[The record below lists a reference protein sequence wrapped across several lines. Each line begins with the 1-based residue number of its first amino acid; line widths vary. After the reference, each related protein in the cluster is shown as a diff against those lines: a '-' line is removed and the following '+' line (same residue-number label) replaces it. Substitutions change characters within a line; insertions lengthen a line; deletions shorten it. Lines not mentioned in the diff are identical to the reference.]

1 MESGA
6 WSLSREKSI
15 TLVIGAGVLL
25 CILPLLPPSSLLSS
39 SPGLLVGGV
48 LLPPGLLVGVAAQ
61 VGGMRLASRRYT
73 RGVIML
79 ENASAVSITSKT
91 STSQFCRVNDN

>member
-6 WSLSREKSI
+6 WSTSREKSI

-25 CILPLLPPSSLLSS
+25 CILPLLPPSPLLSS

-48 LLPPGLLVGVAAQ
+48 LLVGVAAQ

-79 ENASAVSITSKT
+79 ENAFAVSIISKT
-91 STSQFCRVNDN
+91 STSQFCRVNGN

>member
-15 TLVIGAGVLL
+15 TLVVGAGVLL
-25 CILPLLPPSSLLSS
+25 CILPFLPASALLAAP
-39 SPGLLVGGV
+39 PGLLVGGV

-73 RGVIML
+73 RGVIMVDSWL
-79 ENASAVSITSKT
+79 
-91 STSQFCRVNDN
+91 